1 MGAYQKQRWRQAINE
16 YRFAKEEIDI
26 IKATCRE
33 AAPLFEEHYRHF
45 LLKNDIDL
53 DALNRQHADTIRK
66 AYNLEEEE
74 KIAGGMPMT
83 GSTCTDLILNQQSTV
98 EDELARVR
106 EDDTE
111 VHGIFAKL
119 FKKIALKIHPDKI
132 DVLKHSFTERR
143 KMSQDFKKANQALN
157 NKDYF
162 ILLEIAEE
170 LDIALPRNYN
180 QQTRW
185 IKNELEALRTLIN
198 QEKLT
203 YNYVFSQLESDELK
217 DNIIRQFVNQLFGLQ
232 LS

>member
-1 MGAYQKQRWRQAINE
+1 MGAYQKQRWRQALNE

-26 IKATCRE
+26 IKSTCRE
-33 AAPLFEEHYRHF
+33 AAPLFEEYYRQF
-45 LLKNDIDL
+45 LLKNNIDL
-53 DALNRQHADTIRK
+53 DALNRQHAATIRK

-74 KIAGGMPMT
+74 KITGGMPVT
-83 GSTCTDLILNQQSTV
+83 GSTCTDLILSQQLTV

-132 DVLKHSFTERR
+132 DVLKHSFAERR
-143 KMSQDFKKANQALN
+143 KMGQDFKKANQALS

-185 IKNELEALRTLIN
+185 IKNELQALRTLIS

-203 YNYVFSQLESDELK
+203 YNYVFSQAESDEMK
-217 DNIIRQFVNQLFGLQ
+217 DNIIRQFVNQLFSLQ